1 KASALSEVFSSLVPA
16 TLFTERERGDVGLFI
31 LSERPVSQY
40 VKSNSI
46 SLQMIKGNVNEL
58 TLF

>member
-1 KASALSEVFSSLVPA
+1 M
-16 TLFTERERGDVGLFI
+16 TLFYKQQNSD
-31 LSERPVSQY
+31 
-40 VKSNSI
+40 SN